1 MKRSAP
7 GYRNGPS
14 RAIVAAIV
22 LAASLFAGE
31 WRAEAEE
38 AAAAS
43 PDLVLVLDCQ
53 AEGNYAS
60 AGRTVTGIVVA
71 AVGSGGKF
79 AAVSPES
86 RDKAL
91 QELAFS
97 LSDLAAAPL
106 REKIGSLTSARYVL
120 SSKIS
125 PGEGELFLAMTLVD
139 VASGTIA
146 GGATESYRSVGTL
159 IDGAEGQTLRCL
171 GLQAPDDERKI
182 LLVKNATE
190 LIKAIGPDR
199 IIRLAPGRYDLTDKF
214 LVKNRYVDWV
224 DEFDGP
230 CPVVKNVSNL
240 ALIGDAGPAGRAEIV
255 IAPAYGW
262 VFSFETCSGLRISS
276 LVLGH
281 TTPGYCLGGV
291 LGFTRCDDVEIRSC
305 ELYGSGTYGLGLE
318 RTQRFSI
325 VDSVVRDCSY
335 GLATIDRCEDLL
347 FASTTFKGTGEFD
360 LLDIRAS
367 IHLLFRD
374 CEFSRNRGDSL
385 FSIDG
390 ESRDCRALSCRFL
403 DNDVARFSAGRTSL
417 GLEGATFKGNK
428 FGKP

>member
-1 MKRSAP
+1 MKRTVQ

-14 RAIVAAIV
+14 RAIVAAIA
-22 LAASLFAGE
+22 LAASLLAGE
-31 WRAEAEE
+31 WRTEAEE
-38 AAAAS
+38 AAAPAS
-43 PDLVLVLDCQ
+43 PALVLVLDCQ
-53 AEGNYAS
+53 AEGNYVS
-60 AGRTVTGIVVA
+60 AGRTVTGIMVA

-106 REKIGSLTSARYVL
+106 REKIGALTSARYVL
-120 SSKIS
+120 SSRIS
-125 PGEGELFLAMTLVD
+125 PGEGEIFLALTLVD

-146 GGATESYRSVGTL
+146 GSATESYRSVGTL

-171 GLQAPDDERKI
+171 GVQPPDDDRKV
-182 LLVKNATE
+182 LRVKNATE

-214 LVKNRYVDWV
+214 LVKNRYIDWV

-240 ALIGDAGPAGRAEIV
+240 AL
-255 IAPAYGW
+255 
-262 VFSFETCSGLRISS
+262 
-276 LVLGH
+276 GH
-281 TTPGYCLGGV
+281 TAPGYCLGGV
-291 LGFTRCDDVEIRSC
+291 LGFARCDDVEIRSC

-347 FASTTFKGTGEFD
+347 FASTVFKGTGEFD

-367 IHLLFRD
+367 THLLFRD
-374 CEFSRNRGDSL
+374 CEFSHNRGDSL
-385 FSIDG
+385 FDIDG
-390 ESRDCRALSCRFL
+390 ESRDCRALSCRFI
-403 DNDVARFSAGRTSL
+403 DNDVVRFSGGRTNL
-417 GLEGATFKGNK
+417 GLEGATFQGNK